1 MALFGSQWFAN
12 AGADTFSVDNSAMFN
27 DDDSEYLT
35 FTPASAGN
43 QRTWTFSFWTK
54 LANID
59 GRKMFFGQ
67 NNAYISINENSSTS
81 YLICLYIT
89 GVDSPGWYWE
99 TTAMFRDPHAWY
111 HIVVAF
117 DSPNAT
123 TDSRLR
129 MYVNGEELTTFT
141 KHATGAQNN
150 QHDIGGTSAMLIAKH
165 PTSSGQYY
173 DGYLAEYVYV
183 NGRQLG
189 PTSFGEKD
197 SNGVWRPI
205 DVINSLSS
213 NATQLLVDRTS
224 GTAIGDMTDS
234 TAGNNLAAAFDG
246 TFGGNDGANN
256 ATKRGSVA
264 NAFVGKNWGSGV
276 SKIITGFSTRDVN
289 NAGYFDN
296 TAEGR
301 FFLYGSNSAPSAY
314 NDGTLLYSGAAFSS
328 TVSAQSKDFLDTEN
342 FDTSTA
348 FQYHWIALVPT
359 STASDVRMAELI
371 LYEDAGNFGTNG
383 FYLPF
388 SNSAEL
394 GVGAGPASST
404 AATVSF
410 LQFTRDSGTSTN
422 YTFSSQNLGTA
433 ASDRIIAVHVASE
446 RSSAGARTV
455 GSLTVAGVSAALVVR
470 NTSPNGDTHELWEAQ
485 VPTGT
490 SGDVVVN
497 HSGGTMTGSAIALYA
512 IYNAQYQQHYTVT
525 DTGTTLSQ
533 TLVIPNNSI
542 AIAGASDVD
551 ADIGTGNFTGVT
563 ERFDQAIDVAGSRAM
578 AGGDTSTDSGTGA
591 TTIAFSGASSTS
603 TDDAM
608 FAAVWFP
615 SDGPNNFLGV
625 NSPTQTSDS
634 PTKNYVTLSPL
645 SQQSGNYFNGNTKV
659 TSGADQGL
667 NFASF
672 PVTTGQKVYIEA
684 TCSGATSAMTGC
696 VKATAATTRDPSS
709 DFDGLA
715 VNDGRLL
722 HVGLGDV
729 FNSDT
734 SAHGSAGLSAENYAP
749 NDSVPVTHMI
759 ALDLV
764 NDKIYWGDA
773 GVGASGWSNGSGS
786 FNQTF
791 DNAVGVDLEAN
802 LDWFFTF
809 RPFSAT
815 IEVNFGATAFTVSPP
830 TGYSSGYSA
839 AIENEN
845 RATALTIED
854 GSAHVQATAYSGNT
868 SQDHAI
874 LQTESLRVPVS
885 TFRPDFCWFARR
897 DSGDSRNMYDSVR
910 GVTSRLYSNGST
922 GQSTTAITTHLKTF
936 DAAGFTVGSDGAVNG
951 TSMVCWNWK
960 GAGAAPTQTYT
971 VKVVSDSGNKYRFD
985 DFGTSAVT
993 LDLQEGG
1000 TYTFDQSDSSNSSH
1014 PLRFSTTSD
1023 GSHGGGSEYT
1033 TGVTT
1038 TGTPGSSG
1046 AKTVITVAA
1055 SAPALYYYCSS
1066 HSGMG
1071 GAANTNDTFGSSN
1084 FSGTIQSKV
1093 CANPTAGFS
1102 IVTYTGNAT
1111 SGATV
1116 GHGLSVAPSMV
1127 HYKRLDQNES
1137 WISFVSN
1144 IGGGKHVY
1152 LNLGN
1157 GEATASNV
1165 FNNTAPG
1172 ASVLTIGDA
1181 NSMNATGEAFI
1192 AYCFSEIPGYCKAGS
1207 FIGNNSTN
1215 GPFIEL
1221 GFSPAIVLVKKTSS
1235 STGGEWYVVDSSRDI
1250 ENVADNELV
1259 WSGANAEDGDQ
1270 SADHL
1275 DFLSNGFKMRCSGA
1289 GSANSDDCT
1298 TFYMAW
1304 AENPFAG
1311 TTIAT
1316 ARK

>member
-1 MALFGSQWFAN
+1 MTMFSSFWMAS
-12 AGADTFSVDNSAMFN
+12 AGADAFDVDNSAQFN

-35 FTPASAGN
+35 RTPTSAGN
-43 QRTWTFSFWTK
+43 QKTWTFSFWFKFGSVT
-54 LANID
+54 
-59 GRKMFFGQ
+59 GRQMFYAQ
-67 NNAYISINENSSTS
+67 DEAYIDINENSSTS
-81 YLICLYIT
+81 ALINIYLT
-89 GVDSPGWYWE
+89 GVSPVWYWE
-99 TTAMFRDPHAWY
+99 TTAQFRDPHAWY
-111 HIVVAF
+111 HVVVAF

-123 TDSRLR
+123 ADNRLR
-129 MYVNGEELTTFT
+129 LYINGEEITTFT
-141 KHATGAQNN
+141 KHNTGN
-150 QHDIGGTSAMLIAKH
+150 QDAAPDIGGTSAMVIGGG
-165 PTSSGQYY
+165 TSGTPAGFY
-173 DGYLAEYVYV
+173 DGYFAEYVYV

-197 SNGVWRPI
+197 DNGVWRPI
-205 DVINSLSS
+205 DVTDSLSS

-314 NDGTLLYSGAAFSS
+314 NDGTLLYSGAAFNS
-328 TVSAQSKDFLDTEN
+328 TVSAQSKDFLDTGN

-371 LYEDAGNFGTNG
+371 FYEDAGNFGTNG

-388 SNSAEL
+388 TNSAGL
-394 GVGAGPASST
+394 GQDYSGSSNTTIVQQNTYNAG
-404 AATVSF
+404 
-410 LQFTRDSGTSTN
+410 
-422 YTFSSQNLGTA
+422 
-433 ASDRIIAVHVASE
+433 SE
-446 RSSAGARTV
+446 I
-455 GSLTVAGVSAALVVR
+455 
-470 NTSPNGDTHELWEAQ
+470 NNGDTGANPITAAKFVPIASGTISKIELNASSRGFSGVTVRLETDSGSGTAPSGTL
-485 VPTGT
+485 VTNGEVTGIT
-490 SGDVVVN
+490 SSGAGLKTATFSTPPEVVA
-497 HSGGTMTGSAIALYA
+497 GTTYWIGLRG
-512 IYNAQYQQHYTVT
+512 
-525 DTGTTLSQ
+525 DTGTWGWQ
-533 TLVIPNNSI
+533 H
-542 AIAGASDVD
+542 
-551 ADIGTGNFTGVT
+551 
-563 ERFDQAIDVAGSRAM
+563 DVAGS
-578 AGGDTSTDSGTGA
+578 GGALGIYQGSTQGYYSGRGLGHYVYMTGSHF
-591 TTIAFSGASSTS
+591 TE
-603 TDDAM
+603 
-608 FAAVWFP
+608 
-615 SDGPNNFLGV
+615 V
-625 NSPTQTSDS
+625 NSPTQTTDS
-634 PTKNYVTLSPL
+634 PTSNFATLTSIDVSPAVF
-645 SQQSGNYFNGNTKV
+645 SNGNLKV
-659 TSGADQGL
+659 TSSTTNSYRGGTSSIGLPPGSGKWYCEALATGSTGSNKEYGFGAVINSTNKGAA
-667 NFASF
+667 FF
-672 PVTTGQKVYIEA
+672 P
-684 TCSGATSAMTGC
+684 
-696 VKATAATTRDPSS
+696 
-709 DFDGLA
+709 
-715 VNDGRLL
+715 
-722 HVGLGDV
+722 
-729 FNSDT
+729 
-734 SAHGSAGLSAENYAP
+734 GSAGTGNEFGYYSGSGGIIYNDP
-749 NDSVPVTHMI
+749 NSSV
-759 ALDLV
+759 
-764 NDKIYWGDA
+764 GS
-773 GVGASGWSNGSGS
+773 VGAYGGGDRVALRFDMDASSPTCKFYVNNTLKHTSNLTAGLTYYPH
-786 FNQTF
+786 FNVQDSSLSWT
-791 DNAVGVDLEAN
+791 
-802 LDWFFTF
+802 
-809 RPFSAT
+809 
-815 IEVNFGATAFTVSPP
+815 VNFGASAFTYTLP
-830 TGYSSGYSA
+830 TDHLAISA
-839 AIENEN
+839 ANMFT
-845 RATALTIED
+845 ATSPAIED
-854 GSAHVQATAYSGNT
+854 GSAHVQATAYSGNA

-885 TFRPDFCWFARR
+885 TFRPDFCWFGRR

-910 GVTSRLYSNGST
+910 GVTSRLTSNGSA
-922 GQSTTAITTHLKTF
+922 GRDTTAITTHFKTF
-936 DAAGFTVGSDGAVNG
+936 DDAGFTVGSDGAVNG

-1000 TYTFDQSDSSNSSH
+1000 TYTFDQSDSSNSGH

-1152 LNLGN
+1152 LNLN
-1157 GEATASNV
+1157 FDAQTASNV
-1165 FNNTAPG
+1165 FNDTAPG
-1172 ASVLTIGDA
+1172 ASVLTLGDA
-1181 NSMNATGEAFI
+1181 NSTNATGEAFI

-1207 FIGNNSTN
+1207 YTGNNSTD
-1215 GPFIEL
+1215 GPLIDL

-1270 SADHL
+1270 GADHL
-1275 DFLSNGFKMRCSGA
+1275 DFLSNGFKMRCDGA
-1289 GSANSDDCT
+1289 GSANSSDCT

-1311 TTIAT
+1311 TTPAT

>member
-12 AGADTFSVDNSAMFN
+12 AGADTFSVGNSAMFN

-129 MYVNGEELTTFT
+129 MYINGEELTTFT

-197 SNGVWRPI
+197 DNGVWRPI
-205 DVINSLSS
+205 DVLNSLSS

-276 SKIITGFSTRDVN
+276 SKTITGFSTRDVS

-301 FFLYGSNSAPSAY
+301 FFLYGSNSTPSAY
-314 NDGTLLYSGAAFSS
+314 NDGTLLYSGAAFNS
-328 TVSAQSKDFLDTEN
+328 TVSAQSKDFLDTVN

-359 STASDVRMAELI
+359 STAGDVRMAELI
-371 LYEDAGNFGTNG
+371 FYEDGGNFGTNG

-388 SNSAEL
+388 SNSVEL

-410 LQFTRDSGTSTN
+410 LQVVRDSGSGTN

-433 ASDRIIAVHVASE
+433 ATDRIIVVHVASE

-455 GSLTVAGVSAALVVR
+455 SSLTVAGVSAALVVR
-470 NTSPNGDTHELWEAQ
+470 NTSPNGDPHECWEAQ
-485 VPTGT
+485 VPSGT

-497 HSGGTMTGSAIALYA
+497 HSGALTGCSIALYA
-512 IYNAQYQQHYTVT
+512 VYNAKYQDHYTVT

-563 ERFDQAIDVAGSRAM
+563 KRFDQAIDVAGSRAI

-591 TTIAFSGASSTS
+591 TTIAFAGASSTS
-603 TDDAM
+603 TDDAL

-634 PTKNYVTLSPL
+634 PTKNYAVLSPL
-645 SQQSGNYFNGNTKV
+645 SLQANIALSEGNLKQASSSN
-659 TSGADQGL
+659 SQGMS
-667 NFASF
+667 FSSF

-684 TCSGATSAMTGC
+684 TISGANSGVTGC
-696 VKATAATTRDPSS
+696 VKTTSAVPQNPSS
-709 DFDGLA
+709 DFDSLA
-715 VNDGRLL
+715 SGDARLL
-722 HVGLGDV
+722 NVASGDV
-729 FNSDT
+729 FTHDGTALVS
-734 SAHGSAGLSAENYAP
+734 NYAP

-786 FNQTF
+786 FNQAF
-791 DNAVGVDLEAN
+791 GSAVGVDLDAN
-802 LDWFFTF
+802 LDWFFAM
-809 RPFSAT
+809 RGYNAT
-815 IEVNFGATAFTVSPP
+815 IEVNFGATAFTVDPP

-845 RATALTIED
+845 RETALTIPD

-874 LQTESLRVPVS
+874 LQTESLRVPNS
-885 TFRPDFCWFARR
+885 TFRPDLCWFARR

-910 GVTSRLYSNGST
+910 GVTTRLYSNGSGGEGSAT
-922 GQSTTAITTHLKTF
+922 SITAMLKTF
-936 DAAGFTVGSDGAVNG
+936 DDAGFTVGDDGAVNG

-1014 PLRFSTTSD
+1014 PLRFSATSD

-1071 GAANTNDTFGSSN
+1071 GAVNTNDTFGSSN

-1102 IVTYTGNAT
+1102 IVNYTGNKT

-1127 HYKRLDQNES
+1127 HYKRRDANES

-1172 ASVLTIGDA
+1172 ASVLTLGDA
-1181 NSMNATGEAFI
+1181 DSTNASGAAFL

-1207 FIGNNSTN
+1207 FTGNNSTN
-1215 GPFIEL
+1215 GPVVDL

-1259 WSGANAEDGDQ
+1259 WSSANAEDGDQ

-1275 DFLSNGFKMRCSGA
+1275 DFLSNGFKMRSSGA
-1289 GSANSDDCT
+1289 GSANSSSCT